1 MCSTVMR
8 GGNMKLEH
16 LLQAYKINNID
27 TEVKNMSD
35 KKEKAGVITF
45 ADGISASYLLDN
57 EDIGIA
63 MKIFFN
69 CLARNNSK
77 PQAQINHVIKV
88 LNVIQQTIMLLGNI
102 TQKETNMI
110 LEKLG
115 LFDNTFKEGK
125 QIKHL
130 EHTYKIEVIDG
141 LLCLSINEIRLMT
154 A

>member
-1 MCSTVMR
+1 
-8 GGNMKLEH
+8 MKLEH

-35 KKEKAGVITF
+35 KKKAGVITF

-57 EDIGIA
+57 EDIVIA
-63 MKIFFN
+63 MEIFFN
-69 CLARNNSK
+69 CLARNNK

-115 LFDNTFKEGK
+115 LFDNTFRDEK

-130 EHTYKIEVIDG
+130 EHAYKIEVIDG
-141 LLCLSINEIRLMT
+141 LLCLSIDEIRHEE
-154 A
+154 

>member
-1 MCSTVMR
+1 
-8 GGNMKLEH
+8 MKLEH

-35 KKEKAGVITF
+35 KKEKAGVIKF
-45 ADGISASYLLDN
+45 ADGISASFLLDD
-57 EDIGIA
+57 EDIVIA

-69 CLARNNSK
+69 CLARNSSK
-77 PQAQINHVIKV
+77 PQTQINHVIKV
-88 LNVIQQTIMLLGNI
+88 LNVMQQTIMLLGNI

-115 LFDNTFKEGK
+115 LFDNTFRSGK

-130 EHTYKIEVIDG
+130 EHAYKIEVIDG
-141 LLCLSINEIRLMT
+141 LLCLSIDEIRYEE
-154 A
+154 

>member
-1 MCSTVMR
+1 
-8 GGNMKLEH
+8 MKLEH

-57 EDIGIA
+57 EDIVIA

-69 CLARNNSK
+69 CLARNNK

-115 LFDNTFKEGK
+115 LFDNTFRDEK

-130 EHTYKIEVIDG
+130 EHAYKIEVIDG
-141 LLCLSINEIRLMT
+141 LLCLNINEIRHEE
-154 A
+154 

>member
-1 MCSTVMR
+1 
-8 GGNMKLEH
+8 MKLEH

-57 EDIGIA
+57 EDIVIA

-88 LNVIQQTIMLLGNI
+88 LNVIQQTIILLGNI

-115 LFDNTFKEGK
+115 LFDNTFRDKK

-130 EHTYKIEVIDG
+130 EHAYKIEVIDG
-141 LLCLSINEIRLMT
+141 LLCLSIDEIRHEE
-154 A
+154 